1 MLSLITTPSGQR
13 LIRSNTKRQAVDHVV
28 KGTIT
33 AKTINA
39 DELADLLDAGMVIEN
54 AESADPVVEEADNKA
69 DTTECSFGVVD
80 NEGGEY
86 DEPK

>member
-13 LIRSNTKRQAVDHVV
+13 LIRSTTRRQAVDHVV

-39 DELADLLDAGMVIEN
+39 DELADLLDSGLKIEN
-54 AESADPVVEEADNKA
+54 ADFTDPVVEEAANKA
-69 DTTECSFGVVD
+69 ETTEGSEL
-80 NEGGEY
+80 NEGGENGA
-86 DEPK
+86 E

>member
-39 DELADLLDAGMVIEN
+39 DELADLLDAGLVIEN
-54 AESADPVVEEADNKA
+54 ADYSEQTADEAPNKSDTTNDPDVVADNQGSEN
-69 DTTECSFGVVD
+69 D
-80 NEGGEY
+80 
-86 DEPK
+86 PQ

>member
-69 DTTECSFGVVD
+69 DTTESSAGVVD

>member
-13 LIRSNTKRQAVDHVV
+13 LIRSTTKRQAIDHVV

-39 DELADLLDAGMVIEN
+39 DELADLLDAGLVIEN
-54 AESADPVVEEADNKA
+54 ADYTDPVVEEAANKA
-69 DTTECSFGVVD
+69 EPTEGQFGVQD
-80 NEGGEY
+80 NEGGDNGE
-86 DEPK
+86 